1 MEFIYSFLFAGILCL
16 IGQIILDNTKLLPG
30 HITSLFVVI
39 GAALDTFSIYDL
51 IEYKKILEKLKQASE
66 MANIYREILSSVSDT
81 YATLISNNLNI
92 AMKILTSITI
102 IFSVPTMVASFLG
115 MNVHLGIISDL
126 KYGFLIIIGFCVI
139 VSIIIAL
146 IFKKKKL
153 L

>member
-66 MANIYREILSSVSDT
+66 MAISCGNIKRKKFFDEYIKELSFSKLDVIRKDSSNKV
-81 YATLISNNLNI
+81 LIPN
-92 AMKILTSITI
+92 
-102 IFSVPTMVASFLG
+102 
-115 MNVHLGIISDL
+115 
-126 KYGFLIIIGFCVI
+126 CVKDMYDI
-139 VSIIIAL
+139 EDRVLVCNGVNHIK
-146 IFKKKKL
+146 IFKNDDKKRAYEKRL
-153 L
+153 INIFK